1 MQLINI
7 LKRIYNPLLTKQFKI
22 SLIAMVYLLICYTL
36 LRLGFFLV
44 NHGFFSDIGTGE
56 IIRAFLYGIRFDIS
70 ALLMI
75 NGPLLLLYNLPLK
88 LINRKYF
95 KLILLVLFL
104 LLNLIFITVNLAD
117 YGYFPVTQRRLM
129 SEIYIMFVDIMRML
143 PSMFS
148 DYYYLFLA
156 LAVGGMIFI
165 FTVWRLFKKLD
176 NLIIYQPNL
185 WRDIGC
191 LILLIGLITIG
202 VKGGI
207 QRKPIRQ
214 AHAFWSANR
223 ITGYLTLNSS
233 FTTIKSLF
241 QAGLPRHSFL
251 PDNEASA
258 ELTAMLCQKNEQMI
272 DAQYPFLR
280 RKSFPD
286 APQKPNLVVFIMESW
301 TADYIGSLSGQTP
314 SATPFF
320 DSLTISGTL
329 FTNFLANGHRS
340 VVAIPSILDSIP
352 GFYSNSLSGV
362 AAAKSRLFRGKGNSF
377 IESQSEVN
385 NYIGL
390 GNILLKQGYT
400 TSCHHGARRG
410 ALGFDIHSKLSG
422 FLNYY
427 GMEDYLKSGGS
438 SRDTVWGVW
447 DEEFF
452 QDALCRMDKFQSPFC
467 SVIFSL
473 TSHEPFR
480 IPPHRQKLF
489 EQYADET
496 NLQIALR
503 YSDYS
508 LQQFFQIA
516 RKKPWFENTIF
527 IITADHTTHS
537 KMNNFYSCFH
547 IPLLIYAPRCSDTGR
562 PDRSVGAPGLIAPQI
577 CNTIGSQVD
586 ILPTILDL
594 LHISAT
600 HNSMGSSLMDTE
612 RTHYTVV
619 TDGSMYGIFNN
630 QFVLLND
637 LEKNFGLYNYHLD
650 PILKNDI
657 QIEYPDAAQKLRHSL
672 LAYIQ
677 SVSNAIAQNK
687 ICPPR

>member
-1 MQLINI
+1 MQRQIINI
-7 LKRIYNPLLTKQFKI
+7 IKLIYGRLLTKQFEI
-22 SLIAMVYLLICYTL
+22 SIVAMVYLLICYTL
-36 LRLGFFLV
+36 LRMGFLLS
-44 NHGFFSDIGTGE
+44 NHRFFSDIGTDE
-56 IIRAFLYGIRFDIS
+56 IIRAFIYGVRFDIA

-75 NGPLLLLYNLPLK
+75 NGPLLLIYNLPL
-88 LINRKYF
+88 NFTQRKWF
-95 KLILLVLFL
+95 KLVLLILFWS
-104 LLNLIFITVNLAD
+104 LNLIFITFNLAD

-129 SEIYIMFVDIMRML
+129 SEIYVMFADIMRML

-156 LAVGGMIFI
+156 LATGGALFI
-165 FTVWRLFKKLD
+165 FTIWHLFKKLD
-176 NLIIYQPNL
+176 NLIIYQFNL
-185 WRDIGC
+185 WRNIGC
-191 LILLIGLITIG
+191 LILLILLITVGI
-202 VKGGI
+202 KGGI

-214 AHAFWSANR
+214 AHAFWSDNR

-233 FTTIKSLF
+233 FTVLKSLF
-241 QAGLPRHSFL
+241 QASLPQHHFL
-251 PDNEASA
+251 PENEATTKVA
-258 ELTAMLCQKNEQMI
+258 AMLCQQNEQML
-272 DAQYPFLR
+272 DSQYPFLR

-286 APQKPNLVVFIMESW
+286 NPQKSNLVIFIMESW
-301 TADYIGSLSGQTP
+301 TADYIGSVSGQSP

-320 DSLTISGTL
+320 DNLVISGTL

-340 VVAIPSILDSIP
+340 VVAVPSILDSLP
-352 GFYSNSLSGV
+352 GFYSNSL
-362 AAAKSRLFRGKGNSF
+362 AGKGNSF

-400 TSCHHGARRG
+400 TSCHHGAHRG
-410 ALGFDIHSKLSG
+410 ALGFDVHSKLSG

-438 SRDTVWGVW
+438 SREAVWGVW

-452 QDALCRMDKFQSPFC
+452 HDALRRMDKLQSPFC

-480 IPPHRQKLF
+480 IPVHRQGLF

-496 NLQIALR
+496 KLQVAIR

-516 RKKPWFENTIF
+516 QEKPWFKNTIF

-547 IPLLIYAPRCSDTGR
+547 IPLLIYS
-562 PDRSVGAPGLIAPQI
+562 PGLIKPQR
-577 CNTIGSQVD
+577 CNNIGSQVD
-586 ILPTILDL
+586 ILPTVLDL
-594 LHISAT
+594 LHISAV
-600 HNSMGSSLMDTE
+600 HNSMGSSLLDTSH
-612 RTHYTVV
+612 TGYAVV
-619 TDGSMYGIFNN
+619 TDGTLYGIFTD

-637 LEKNFGLYNYHLD
+637 LEKNFGLYDYRLD

-657 QIEYPDAAQKLRHSL
+657 QMKYPEVAQKLKHSL

-677 SVSNAIAQNK
+677 SVSNAIAQNR
-687 ICPPR
+687 ICRERDLKSNN

>member
-1 MQLINI
+1 MQKQLMNTLKLIYE
-7 LKRIYNPLLTKQFKI
+7 RLLTKQFKI
-22 SLIAMVYLLICYTL
+22 SLMAIVYLLICYTL
-36 LRLGFFLV
+36 LRLGFFIA
-44 NHGFFSDIGTGE
+44 NHRFFSDVGTGE
-56 IIRAFLYGIRFDIS
+56 IIQAFIYGIIFDIS

-88 LINRKYF
+88 FTNQQWF
-95 KLILLVLFL
+95 KITLLVLFL
-104 LLNLIFITVNLAD
+104 LLNLIFITINLAD

-165 FTVWRLFKKLD
+165 FTIWRLFKKLD
-176 NLIIYQPNL
+176 NLIIYQSSL

-191 LILLIGLITIG
+191 LVLLIVLITIG
-202 VKGGI
+202 IKGGI

-223 ITGYLTLNSS
+223 VTGYLTLNSS
-233 FTTIKSLF
+233 FTVIKSLF
-241 QAGLPRHSFL
+241 QASLPHHRFL

-258 ELTAMLCQKNEQMI
+258 EVTAMLCQKNEQMI
-272 DAQYPFLR
+272 DTQYPFLR
-280 RKSFPD
+280 RKSFPNT
-286 APQKPNLVVFIMESW
+286 PQKQNLVVFIMESW
-301 TADYIGSLSGQTP
+301 TADYIGSLSGETP

-320 DSLTISGTL
+320 DSLAMSGTL

-352 GFYSNSLSGV
+352 GFYSNSLT
-362 AAAKSRLFRGKGNSF
+362 GKGNSF

-452 QDALCRMDKFQSPFC
+452 QDALRRMDKFQSPFC

-480 IPPHRQKLF
+480 IPPHQQKLF
-489 EQYADET
+489 EQYANET
-496 NLQIALR
+496 NLQVALR

-508 LQQFFQIA
+508 LQQFFQLA
-516 RKKPWFENTIF
+516 REKPWFENTIF

-547 IPLLIYAPRCSDTGR
+547 IPLLIYAP
-562 PDRSVGAPGLIAPQI
+562 GLIAPQI

-586 ILPTILDL
+586 ILPTVLDL

-619 TDGSMYGIFNN
+619 TDGSLYGIFNN

-637 LEKNFGLYNYHLD
+637 LEKNFGLYDYHLD

-657 QIEYPDAAQKLRHSL
+657 QIKYPDIAQKLRRSL

-677 SVSNAIAQNK
+677 SVSNAIAQNR
-687 ICPPR
+687 ICRERDIKSKD